1 MCFLLKKGQEI
12 WFRMARDTHMIRVMT
27 QFARRIGTDLK
38 ALRFLADGVRI
49 HPNDT
54 PEGLDL
60 EDRQVIDCVL
70 EQRGGM
76 FFVV

>member
-1 MCFLLKKGQEI
+1 MRFLLKKGQEI
-12 WFRMARDTHMIRVMT
+12 WFRMARDAHMIRVMT

-38 ALRFLADGVRI
+38 ALRFTADGVRI
-49 HPNDT
+49 CSNDM

-60 EDRQVIDCVL
+60 EERQVIDCVL

-76 FFVV
+76 YFVV

>member
-1 MCFLLKKGQEI
+1 MRFLLKKGQEI
-12 WFRMARDTHMIRVMT
+12 WFRMARDAHMIRVMT

-54 PEGLDL
+54 P
-60 EDRQVIDCVL
+60 
-70 EQRGGM
+70 
-76 FFVV
+76 